1 MAGRSDNWLYEKNR
15 NNSARYVLGENG
27 KNPLVCIGINPSTAE
42 PNNLD
47 RTLTT
52 VKRISELN
60 GYEGWLMLNVYPQRS
75 TNPDRLHDVL
85 DKRTHSYNLNH
96 ISEYLSKYHSVDV
109 WAAWGT
115 LITKR
120 QYLISALHDIVE
132 RLDDNRVRWVK
143 IGNLS
148 KDGHPHHPLYLSHQS
163 KIEPFD
169 IKGYLRRD

>member
-15 NNSARYVLGENG
+15 NNSARYILGENG
-27 KNPLVCIGINPSTAE
+27 KKPLVCIGINPSTAK

-47 RTLTT
+47 RTLAT

-75 TNPDRLHDVL
+75 TDPDRLHDVL
-85 DKRTHSYNLNH
+85 DKRLHSYNLNH
-96 ISEYLSKYHSVDV
+96 ISEYLSQHHSGDV

-120 QYLISALHDIVE
+120 PYLISALRDIVE
-132 RLDDNRVRWVK
+132 RLDESHVRWVK
-143 IGNLS
+143 IGKLS
-148 KDGHPHHPLYLSHQS
+148 KAGHPHHPLYLSHQS